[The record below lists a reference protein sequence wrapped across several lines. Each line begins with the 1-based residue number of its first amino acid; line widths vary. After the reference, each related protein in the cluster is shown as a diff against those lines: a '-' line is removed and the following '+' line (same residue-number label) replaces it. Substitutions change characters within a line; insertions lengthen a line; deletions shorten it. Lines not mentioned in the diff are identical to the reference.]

1 MKNVEIIYEN
11 EEILLINKEA
21 GISVQGGAGIAHP
34 LDEELSKQ
42 LGYKIFLVHRL
53 DKETSGLMIVAKSPQ
68 SANKWISLI
77 AGKQVKK
84 EYTAVCFGLPQIN
97 GKTAMSGTLRDTVT
111 KSGREMSAVTN
122 FNVIAFKEVDLP
134 ETADQTLQ
142 NDLSDEK
149 IVLSLV
155 HLTLGTGR
163 MHQIRIHLAKAVAP
177 IVQDDKHGNFKLN
190 KKVRRLGLKK
200 LCLASTKITIPLN
213 GKPVSFTIDEPEH
226 IQNAM
231 RFIDTIQNKI

>member
-11 EEILLINKEA
+11 QEILLINKEA
-21 GISVQGGAGIAHP
+21 GISVQGGAGIAHT

-53 DKETSGLMIVAKSPQ
+53 DKETSGLMVVAKSPQ
-68 SANKWISLI
+68 AANKWISLI
-77 AGKQVKK
+77 ASKQVKK

-97 GKTAMSGTLRDTVT
+97 GKTAMSGTLRDSVT
-111 KSGREMSAVTN
+111 KAGREMSAVTN
-122 FNVIAFKEVDLP
+122 FNVLAFKEIDLP
-134 ETADQTLQ
+134 KPAESE
-142 NDLSDEK
+142 NDLPDEK

-163 MHQIRIHLAKAVAP
+163 MHQIRIHLAKAFAP

-200 LCLASTKITIPLN
+200 LCLASTKITIPLD
-213 GKPVSFTIDEPEH
+213 GKPTVFTIKEPEH

-231 RFIDTIQNKI
+231 HFIDTIQNKI

>member
-1 MKNVEIIYEN
+1 MKNVEIVYEN
-11 EEILLINKEA
+11 QEILLINKEA
-21 GISVQGGAGIAHP
+21 GVSVQGGSGIAHP

-42 LGYKIFLVHRL
+42 LGYKIYLVHRL

-97 GKTAMSGTLRDTVT
+97 GKTAMSGTLRDNVT
-111 KSGREMSAVTN
+111 KAGREMSAVTN
-122 FNVIAFKEVDLP
+122 FKVIASKEVLLP
-134 ETADQTLQ
+134 EPAEAQKNSLP
-142 NDLSDEK
+142 DEK

-163 MHQIRIHLAKAVAP
+163 MHQIRIHLAKALAP

-213 GKPVSFTIDEPEH
+213 GKPAVFTIELPEH
-226 IQNAM
+226 IQKAGA
-231 RFIDTIQNKI
+231 FIDTI

>member
-1 MKNVEIIYEN
+1 MKNVEIVYEN

-68 SANKWISLI
+68 AANKWISLI

-84 EYTAVCFGLPQIN
+84 EYTAVCFGLPQVN
-97 GKTAMSGTLRDTVT
+97 GKTVMSGTLRDSVT
-111 KSGREMSAVTN
+111 KAGREMSAVTN
-122 FNVIAFKEVDLP
+122 FNVLAFKEISLPKPAETLENDLP
-134 ETADQTLQ
+134 
-142 NDLSDEK
+142 DEK

-163 MHQIRIHLAKAVAP
+163 MHQIRIHLAKALAP

-190 KKVRRLGLKK
+190 KKVRRLGFKK
-200 LCLASTKITIPLN
+200 LCLASTRITIPLN
-213 GKPVSFTIDEPEH
+213 GKPAVFTIEEPEH

-231 RFIDTIQNKI
+231 RFIDTIQKKI